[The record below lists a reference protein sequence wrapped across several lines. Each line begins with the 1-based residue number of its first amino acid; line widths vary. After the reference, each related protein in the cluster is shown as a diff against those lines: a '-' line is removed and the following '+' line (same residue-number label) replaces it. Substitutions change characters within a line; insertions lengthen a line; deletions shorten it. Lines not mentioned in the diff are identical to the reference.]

1 MEAAILPGARVHAA
15 DTMVGSVER
24 VELADP
30 GATGRDAAGVLV
42 VRAHDGARHYR
53 VPLDLIAAVREERV
67 GSIAYTVVR
76 LAVDPAGLDRY
87 AADDGL
93 PHVAVIETGPSP
105 IPTIETAPPPILATE
120 DRPSPVPAT
129 KNEASSGPATGGGF
143 PSIPAVELEG
153 ETVRVPVRAEELVV
167 GTRPVQLGTVRLHKG
182 VETGEQRLTVPLT
195 REEVVVERIP
205 ADGFDATAPLDP
217 GETIIPVVEERLVIE
232 TRAVV
237 VAYVRVRKRRVT
249 EQRDVRAPVRREV
262 VTVEEQ
268 RAAGTDHPLVGE

>member
-1 MEAAILPGARVHAA
+1 MEATILPGARVHAA
-15 DTMVGSVER
+15 DTMIGSVER

-30 GATGRDAAGVLV
+30 RVGARDAAGVLV

-53 VPLDLIAAVREERV
+53 VPLDLIEAVREERV

-76 LAVDPAGLDRY
+76 LAVDPATLDRY
-87 AADDGL
+87 ATDDEL
-93 PHVAVIETGPSP
+93 SHAMVIETRLSPVPTIETGPSP
-105 IPTIETAPPPILATE
+105 ILAPKNRPSPIPTTE
-120 DRPSPVPAT
+120 NGASPVPAAGD
-129 KNEASSGPATGGGF
+129 EP
-143 PSIPAVELEG
+143 PSIPEIRTEG

-167 GTRPVQLGTVRLHKG
+167 GTRPVQLGMVRLHKG
-182 VETGEQRLTVPLT
+182 VETGEQRLTIPLT

-205 ADGFDATAPLDP
+205 ADQFDAAAPLDP
-217 GETIIPVVEERLVIE
+217 DETIIPVVEERLVVE

-268 RAAGTDHPLVGE
+268 RAAGADRPLVGE